1 MIVTFRRRQL
11 PTPAAACRWL
21 FGYPYFI
28 GSINYGIGAT
38 ILLYESWINHPSN
51 LSDPYTQARPPS
63 PPLPSTPYCRLRLP
77 TVAGSSCYM
86 TLQYPPVTCTRGD
99 YLA

>member
-51 LSDPYTQARPPS
+51 LSDPYTQARLPS
-63 PPLPSTPYCRLRLP
+63 PPLHPVLPATAAYSSRILLLHDVTVSTCNVHPR
-77 TVAGSSCYM
+77 
-86 TLQYPPVTCTRGD
+86 
-99 YLA
+99 